1 MANKKKTN
9 VKSKNNLK
17 QRKKS
22 TKSKKKRS
30 KFKKHYILWSLYII
44 IFTIIAVSIYNVFK
58 PLPHGV
64 SKLSSET
71 KTDEVELL
79 TDLSY
84 KSGNEMHYDHE
95 IFDKVNET
103 IQEANDFIIMDM
115 FLFNGYQTGDK
126 KYPPISKRITDSLIQ
141 KKQENPN
148 VRIIILTDPINT
160 FYGSYTPDN
169 IKDLKNHN
177 IDVRYTNL
185 SKLRDSNPIY
195 SGAYRTLFQWFGNS
209 EKGKLPNP
217 LSGEAPNVTV
227 RSYLKL
233 LNMKANHRK
242 TLVTENHGM
251 ILSSNPHDP
260 SGYHQNVGVRMS
272 GPIQKALIKSEIAAI
287 NMSGAQYDESDF
299 KINHNSWKDNARY
312 TVQLATEGKIKEKVI
327 SNIKKV
333 QSKDRISIGMF
344 YLSDRDVVKELIK
357 ASKRN
362 VDIKIILDINKEA
375 FGKEKP
381 GVPNKPVASELIN
394 RTNNN
399 IKVKWALSNGEQ
411 FHSKYLLF
419 EQHENKDA
427 TMILGSSNLTRR
439 NMNDYNLE
447 TDIIIQG
454 KQDDPAFQKL
464 STTFNDAWINNEHSY
479 TAQYDEY
486 KDESLWKKLLYR
498 IQEETGL
505 SSF

>member
-9 VKSKNNLK
+9 VKRKNKSK
-17 QRKKS
+17 QRRKS
-22 TKSKKKRS
+22 TKNKKKRN
-30 KFKKHYILWSLYII
+30 KFKRHYISWSLYIVL
-44 IFTIIAVSIYNVFK
+44 FTIIAVSIYNVFK
-58 PLPHGV
+58 PLPHGA

-71 KTDEVELL
+71 KIDDVELL

-84 KSGNEMHYDHE
+84 KSGNEMHYEHE
-95 IFDKVNET
+95 IFDKLNET

-126 KYPPISKRITDSLIQ
+126 EYPPISKRITDSLIK

-148 VRIIILTDPINT
+148 IRIIVLTDPINS

-169 IKDLKNHN
+169 IKDLRNHN
-177 IDVRYTNL
+177 IDVRYTDL

-195 SGAYRTLFQWFGNS
+195 SGVYRTLFQWFGNS
-209 EKGKLPNP
+209 ENGKLPNP
-217 LSGEAPNVTV
+217 LSKEAPNVTV

-242 TLVTENHGM
+242 TLVTEKHGM

-260 SGYHQNVGVRMS
+260 SAYHQNIGVRVS
-272 GPIQKALIKSEIAAI
+272 GPIQKSLIKSEIAAI

-299 KINHNSWKDNARY
+299 KINNNSWNDNARY
-312 TVQLATEGKIKEKVI
+312 TVQLATEGKVKEKVI

-344 YLSDRDVVKELIK
+344 YLSDRDIVKELVK

-381 GVPNKPVASELIN
+381 GIPNKPVASELIN

-399 IKVKWALSNGEQ
+399 IKVKWAISHGEQ

-419 EQHENKDA
+419 EQYENKDA
-427 TMILGSSNLTRR
+427 TMILGSLNLTRR
-439 NMNDYNLE
+439 NLNDYNLE
-447 TDIIIQG
+447 TNIIIQG
-454 KQDDPAFQKL
+454 KQDDPAFKKL
-464 STTFNDAWINNEHSY
+464 STTFNNAWNNNKHSY

-486 KDESLWKKLLYR
+486 KDEALWKKLLYR
-498 IQEETGL
+498 IQEQTGL

>member
-260 SGYHQNVGVRMS
+260 SGYHQNVGVRVS
-272 GPIQKALIKSEIAAI
+272 GPIQ
-287 NMSGAQYDESDF
+287 
-299 KINHNSWKDNARY
+299 R
-312 TVQLATEGKIKEKVI
+312 
-327 SNIKKV
+327 
-333 QSKDRISIGMF
+333 
-344 YLSDRDVVKELIK
+344 
-357 ASKRN
+357 
-362 VDIKIILDINKEA
+362 
-375 FGKEKP
+375 
-381 GVPNKPVASELIN
+381 
-394 RTNNN
+394 
-399 IKVKWALSNGEQ
+399 
-411 FHSKYLLF
+411 HS
-419 EQHENKDA
+419 
-427 TMILGSSNLTRR
+427 
-439 NMNDYNLE
+439 
-447 TDIIIQG
+447 
-454 KQDDPAFQKL
+454 
-464 STTFNDAWINNEHSY
+464 
-479 TAQYDEY
+479 
-486 KDESLWKKLLYR
+486 
-498 IQEETGL
+498 
-505 SSF
+505 